1 MRYPYRNTMTRALAI
16 PGLLLLILAACEKD
30 GSIPSYLEV
39 DAPVVSGSNGQV
51 ISSKITDLWVYVNDQ
66 PAGVWEPGKQ
76 VPLIA
81 DGPTSVKLIAGVRKN
96 GIADDRIQYPFYE
109 TWQQQL
115 NLVPEQTRVVQPQFH
130 YYNNLIYW
138 LADFDTGLRFDT
150 VDCTATMTIVPSDS
164 TLVGQGS
171 GSGRIFLDASHPMYR
186 GLSSGDPFTSIGGTA
201 FLEMD
206 YRCDAPFQ
214 VGVRVTVQGTPSW
227 ATVVFLKATK
237 LPDGS
242 MPWNKVYIDLAT
254 PWNVAGA
261 MDKRFFIQASLPDGT
276 ATATVDL
283 DNVKLVQP

>member
-1 MRYPYRNTMTRALAI
+1 MRYLNRNTMTRALAI
-16 PGLLLLILAACEKD
+16 TGLFLLFATACKKD

-39 DAPVVSGSNGQV
+39 DQPVVVGSNGQI

-81 DGPTSVKLIAGVRKN
+81 SGPTTVKLIAGVRKN

-109 TWQQQL
+109 TWQQQV
-115 NLVPEQTRVVQPQFH
+115 NLVPEQTLAVQPQFH
-130 YYNNLIYW
+130 YYNNLTYW
-138 LADFDTGLRFDT
+138 LSDFDTGLRFDT

-164 TLVGQGS
+164 TLVGQGT
-171 GSGRIFLDASHPMYR
+171 GNGRISLDGSHPLYR
-186 GLSSGDPFTSIGGTA
+186 GLSSGDPFTGIGSTA

-214 VGVRVTVQGTPSW
+214 IGVRVTTQGNPSW
-227 ATVVFLKATK
+227 ATVVYLKATK

-254 PWNVAGA
+254 PWNVPGA
-261 MDKRFFIQASLPDGT
+261 MDKRFFIQASLPDGA

-283 DNVKLVQP
+283 DNIKLVQP